1 MKWLKVIILS
11 LAFIGLAG
19 CSENP
24 SPEETFKGYMAAWED
39 QDYETMY
46 GLLGEDSKEKIS
58 EAEFTERYKNIYK
71 DINVSD
77 LEVTYSL
84 PEEEQEYDQ
93 EETQTFAYKASMD
106 SMAGTINFSHEAEL
120 VFEEDDDNV
129 PWALKW
135 NPSMIFAGMEEGD
148 TIYPETLS
156 PERGEIF
163 GKDREGLAVNGTI
176 QEVGLVLSR
185 MEGEEEEAK
194 QGLSEILNISVESIE
209 QKLSQSWVKAD
220 SYVPI
225 GSVAND
231 DEESIAAIKELAGTQ
246 FNEIDNARVYPLG
259 KAAAHLTGYVDD
271 ITAEQLK
278 EREGEGYTSND
289 QVGQTGLERV
299 MEQQLRGTPGGKVS
313 ILDENNDVKE
323 VLAEKPASDGEDIT
337 LTIQTDVQKSVYDQL
352 KGDSGS
358 ATAIN
363 PSTGEV
369 SALVSAPSYDPN
381 QFVLGMSQER
391 RNELTEHPD
400 RPLVNKF
407 TKTYSPGSTFKPITA
422 SIGLESGTI
431 NPVTEMSIP
440 ERTYSEEG
448 WGGYSVT
455 RVPGANEEKQVNLRD
470 ALIRSDNIYFA
481 RSILDIGGETFL
493 EQSKDFGFGEDI
505 PLSYPISS
513 SQILN
518 GDSFGNNEPL
528 LADTGYGQGEVQMST
543 LHLAMTY
550 TPFIN
555 EGTMLK
561 PVLMKNEENGQAWH
575 ESIMSP
581 EKASTVRES
590 LQAVV
595 ENENGTGYEPQVEGL
610 ELAGKTGTA
619 ELKQSLDQEN
629 AQENGWFIAWDT
641 ENPDLMVSMMIEDVE
656 GGSHYVVPKV
666 KNVFKEIR

>member
-1 MKWLKVIILS
+1 MKWLKVIIFS

-19 CSENP
+19 CSEQP
-24 SPEETFKGYMAAWED
+24 SPEETFKAYMAAWEN
-39 QDYETMY
+39 QEYGTMY
-46 GLLGEDSKEKIS
+46 GLLGENSKEKMS
-58 EAEFTERYKNIYK
+58 EAEFTERYEEIYK
-71 DINVSD
+71 DINMSD
-77 LEVTYSL
+77 LAVTYSL

-93 EETQTFAYKASMD
+93 EEAQTFAYEASME

-129 PWALKW
+129 SWAIKW

-148 TIYPETLS
+148 TVYPETLS
-156 PERGEIF
+156 PERGEIVDQN
-163 GKDREGLAVNGTI
+163 GEGLAVNGTI
-176 QEVGLVLSR
+176 QEVGLVPAR
-185 MEGEEEEAK
+185 MEGEEEKAK
-194 QGLSEILNISVESIE
+194 EGLAEILNVSVESID
-209 QKLSQSWVKAD
+209 QKLNQSWVQAD

-225 GSVAND
+225 GAVADD
-231 DEESIAAIKELAGTQ
+231 DERIAAIKELAGTQ
-246 FNEIDNARVYPLG
+246 FNEIDDARVYPLG

-289 QVGQTGLERV
+289 QIGQTGLERV
-299 MEQQLRGTPGGKVS
+299 KEQQLRGTPGGKVS
-313 ILDENNDVKE
+313 ILNENNEVKE
-323 VLAEKPASDGEDIT
+323 VLAERPAADGEDVT
-337 LTIQTDVQKSVYDQL
+337 LTIQTDVQTAVYDQL

-369 SALVSAPSYDPN
+369 KALVSAPSYDPN

-391 RNELTEHPD
+391 RKELTENPD
-400 RPLVNKF
+400 RPFVNKF

-422 SIGLESGTI
+422 SIGLEAGAI

-493 EQSKDFGFGEDI
+493 KQAKDFGFGEDI
-505 PLSYPISS
+505 PLAYPISS

-518 GDSFGNNEPL
+518 EESFGNNEPL

-555 EGTMLK
+555 EGTILK
-561 PVLMKNEENGQAWH
+561 PVLMKNEENSQAWH
-575 ESIMSP
+575 ENIMSP
-581 EKASTVRES
+581 ETASTVRES

-641 ENPDLMVSMMIEDVE
+641 ENPDLLVSMMIEDVE

-666 KNVFKEIR
+666 KNVFKEMR